1 MAVKLWTIHFMRIC
15 VANLLL
21 FISLYVLFPVLSV
34 EMADRLGVPVAQTG
48 AIFLFFTLGM
58 FLIGPF
64 HAYLVDA
71 YKRKTVCVFSF
82 ALMVAA
88 TAGYAFVTNM
98 TELILL
104 STVQGLS
111 FGIATTAG
119 ITLAIDI
126 TNSTLRSAGN
136 VSFSWMA
143 RLGMILGI
151 VLGVWL
157 YKSYSF
163 QNLLSVSVI
172 TGAAGI
178 LVASGVYVPFRAPI
192 VTRLYSF
199 DRFLLLRGWVPA
211 INMILITF
219 VPGLLIPLVH
229 PFLNDSVLGNTGIPV
244 PFFVGVGTGY
254 LVSLFLARLF
264 FMKEKTLRLVIIGIG
279 LEMLAMSLLNAADS
293 VVAPSV
299 LLGLG
304 LGLIMPEFLV
314 MFVKLSYHCQ
324 RGTANTTH
332 LLASEVGVSLGIVTT
347 CYLDMDTG
355 KMLHIGQIVA
365 SVALVF
371 FVIVTYPYYM
381 RKKVR

>member
-1 MAVKLWTIHFMRIC
+1 MAVKLWTVHFMRIC

-21 FISLYVLFPVLSV
+21 FISLYILFPVLSV

-48 AIFLFFTLGM
+48 VIFLFFTLGM

-71 YKRKTVCVFSF
+71 YKRKYVCMFSF
-82 ALMVAA
+82 ATMVAA
-88 TAGYAFVTNM
+88 TAGYAFVTNI

-104 STVQGLS
+104 STVQGLA

-126 TNSTLRSAGN
+126 TNATLRSAGN

-143 RLGMILGI
+143 RLGMIIGI

-157 YKSYSF
+157 YQSYSF
-163 QNLLSVSVI
+163 KNLLSVSVI
-172 TGAAGI
+172 TGAAGV
-178 LVASGVYVPFRAPI
+178 LMVSGVYVP
-192 VTRLYSF
+192 RLYSF

-229 PFLNDSVLGNTGIPV
+229 RFLNDSVWGSSGIPI
-244 PFFVGVGTGY
+244 PFFVGTGIGY
-254 LVSLFLARLF
+254 LASLLLARLF
-264 FMKEKTLRLVIIGIG
+264 ILKEKTLRLVLVGII
-279 LEMLAMSLLNAADS
+279 LEIVAITLLASGFP
-293 VVAPSV
+293 VGVPSI

-304 LGLIMPEFLV
+304 LGLVMPEFLV
-314 MFVKLSYHCQ
+314 MFVKLSHHCQ

-332 LLASEVGVSLGIVTT
+332 LLASEVGFASGIAVA
-347 CYLDMDTG
+347 CYFDLEAD
-355 KMLHIGQIVA
+355 KMLYTGQVVA
-365 SVALVF
+365 VIALIF
-371 FVIVTYPYYM
+371 FILVTYPYYK